1 MAIETMTNTHERAG
15 HGVQAELQQSLLELI
30 DIALQGK
37 QAHWNVVGPAFRPV
51 HQQLDEIVDAAR
63 LASDEVAE
71 RIATL
76 GGVPDGRAEAVADA
90 RPFEPFPGGNV
101 KAEHAVEAML
111 QRLNELNQRLRGRI
125 DRLAEADPISQG
137 ILIEAATH
145 LEKQTWML
153 RAQRG

>member
-1 MAIETMTNTHERAG
+1 MTTEPMANTEARPDRA
-15 HGVQAELQQSLLELI
+15 VQAELQRSLLELI

-63 LASDEVAE
+63 LAADEVAE

-76 GGVPDGRAEAVADA
+76 GGVPDGRAQAIADA
-90 RPFEPFPGGNV
+90 RPFEPFPEGNV
-101 KAEHAVEAML
+101 QSEAVVDAMIE
-111 QRLNELNQRLRGRI
+111 RLNELNGRLRQRI
-125 DRLAEADPISQG
+125 DRLGEADPISQG
-137 ILIEAATH
+137 ILIEAATQ

-153 RAQRG
+153 RAQRR